1 MRVFQCKF
9 ISLCDYAGCDVI
21 ELPRLSSVRAKV
33 LMHEDHDKWGGRMNE
48 VTVTSAIRSIDFE
61 RKLIVTRN
69 NIYDFND

>member
-1 MRVFQCKF
+1 
-9 ISLCDYAGCDVI
+9 
-21 ELPRLSSVRAKV
+21 
-33 LMHEDHDKWGGRMNE
+33 MNE